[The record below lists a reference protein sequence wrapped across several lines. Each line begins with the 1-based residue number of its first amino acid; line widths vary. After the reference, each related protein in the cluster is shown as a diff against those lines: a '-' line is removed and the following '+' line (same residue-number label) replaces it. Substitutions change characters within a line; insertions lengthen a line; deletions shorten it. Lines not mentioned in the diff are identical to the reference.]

1 MTTLEQVREDV
12 LAECAD
18 DYVGLWSI
26 LWQIRYRTG
35 EAEAIVR
42 RRQTLELVRSL
53 LESGRVQA
61 GFPTPDG
68 AAFRPWTLSPA
79 EAVARIAAEWDALDR
94 EPNIGEIVWFT
105 TPEPTTVS

>member
-12 LAECAD
+12 LTECAD
-18 DYVGLWSI
+18 DYFGLWSI
-26 LWQIRYRTG
+26 LWRVRNLTG
-35 EAEAIVR
+35 EADPAVR

-53 LESGRVQA
+53 LESGRVRA

-68 AAFRPWTLSPA
+68 AGFRPWTLSPA
-79 EAVARIAAEWDALDR
+79 EAVARIAAEWDALGR
-94 EPNIGEIVWFT
+94 EPNVGDIVWFT